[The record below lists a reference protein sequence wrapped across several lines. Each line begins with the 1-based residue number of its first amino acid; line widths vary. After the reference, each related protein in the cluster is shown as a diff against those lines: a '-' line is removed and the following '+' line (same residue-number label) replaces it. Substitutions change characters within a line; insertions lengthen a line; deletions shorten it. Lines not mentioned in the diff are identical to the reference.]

1 MTSAHRRQTVA
12 KNLFGAGE
20 LGIIRVLHLQ
30 TTDQPAQQLSLLTED
45 NRAGFPLPPC
55 HPFHC
60 PCHLSCKFS
69 GVWDLKSREEA
80 KVAQGH
86 SRS

>member
-30 TTDQPAQQLSLLTED
+30 TLDQPSQQLSLLTED
-45 NRAGFPLPPC
+45 NRQGAPLPPL
-55 HPFHC
+55 PL
-60 PCHLSCKFS
+60 PLPS
-69 GVWDLKSREEA
+69 VL
-80 KVAQGH
+80 
-86 SRS
+86 